1 MAVIY
6 NPETEKFIRDPATII
21 DSSAGGDTVKQGFE
35 DRTEPALEGI
45 VAAFNFLKNDGM
57 IGAGVP
63 ATETARGISRVA
75 TLEQAKSGVTGDN
88 GPAFINPET
97 LKKALTA
104 SDIAFDNTAGEGEEP
119 VFEATNVQLAL
130 NESVINAPTWSF
142 NRHVASSPM
151 TWVANTPLTWAHNLN
166 LTQAQIDRMRFRT
179 DALITAANSAA
190 GIDATMVGRV
200 LTEVLSRYDGDN
212 VYYHPLTPIE
222 ISANSLTVRNSMYL
236 STQGNRFGGGLG
248 VATPSMSK
256 IIFNMW
262 Y

>member
-21 DSSAGGDTVKQGFE
+21 DSSAYGDTVKQGLE

-45 VAAFNFLKNDGM
+45 VSAFNFLKNDGM

-166 LTQAQIDRMRFRT
+166 LTQAQIDRMRFRV
-179 DALITAANSAA
+179 DALITAAAA
-190 GIDATMVGRV
+190 SGIDASMVGKIFTGAFAILV
-200 LTEVLSRYDGDN
+200 GPVD
-212 VYYHPLTPIE
+212 VYYHPLVPYE
-222 ISANSLTVRNSMYL
+222 ISANSLTIRNSTHL
-236 STQGNRFGGGLG
+236 STPGNYLGGGLG
-248 VATPSMSK
+248 VPTPTSSK
-256 IIFNMW
+256 LILNIW